1 MTHKTEIKLRVD
13 LDNSVIFYWHPQLK
27 NRFFKRA
34 YRVLVKVTAKG
45 ILCLKIWEIN
55 EKCFKTNRNC
65 NFATLIMDL
74 AKDGETR

>member
-1 MTHKTEIKLRVD
+1 MQTIEPRDARTDIYLTSRIV
-13 LDNSVIFYWHPQLK
+13 VWQLK

-55 EKCFKTNRNC
+55 EKCFKLDNRNC
-65 NFATLIMDL
+65 NFAVPIMDL